1 MSKFDFS
8 KDGITK
14 RWKEDKRFR
23 VLGYIL
29 GGVLALV
36 IGYFVY
42 RQFFWMPVDKKASES
57 WSSSLELSAKDSAD
71 KAIKTVKPLT
81 SKFDGHTGG
90 EVAQYILATQY
101 LKKGEFKK
109 ALTELEDVNVEDE
122 YLGAIVIGLQ
132 GDCLS
137 ELKKYKEAQAKY
149 LEAAEASDNE
159 LTRPMYLF
167 KAGLHSEKIDQSDK
181 ACECY
186 SHIANDFP
194 EFAQQKNIDR
204 YIGKV
209 CPDRKPMV
217 IEKDETNWTLWIIVA
232 AGSLVLIALGIWLYL
247 RKKRNA
253 RA

>member
-23 VLGYIL
+23 VLGYL
-29 GGVLALV
+29 FGGVLALI

-42 RQFFWMPVDKKASES
+42 RQFFLLPKDKKASES
-57 WSSSLELSAKDSAD
+57 WSASLELSVKDSVD
-71 KAIKTVKPLT
+71 KAIKTIQPMVK
-81 SKFDGHTGG
+81 KYDGYTGG

-167 KAGLHSEKIDQSDK
+167 KAGLHSEKVDQADK

-186 SHIANDFP
+186 SLIANDFP